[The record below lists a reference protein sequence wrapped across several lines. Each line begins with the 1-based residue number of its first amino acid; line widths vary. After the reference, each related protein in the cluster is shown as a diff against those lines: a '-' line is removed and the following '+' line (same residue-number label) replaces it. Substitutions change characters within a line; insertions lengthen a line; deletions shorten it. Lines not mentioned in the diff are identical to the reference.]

1 MTDLPRALVWCA
13 LGQVSIDVE
22 TGELELDAVAN
33 PSQPRARPVLNLPL
47 VVAADRN
54 ASRIVAVIARRP
66 PLVISDDAGT
76 TWREAG
82 GGLPAGVDIAILP
95 DHPDRLLY
103 ASETRVHL
111 SRDGGLFWHALEVEL
126 PSITAVAWAS

>member
-13 LGQVSIDVE
+13 LGPVSIDVE
-22 TGELELDAVAN
+22 TGVLEIDAA
-33 PSQPRARPVLNLPL
+33 PDHSQARARPTLNLPL

-54 ASRIVAVIARRP
+54 ASRIVAVVARRP

-103 ASETRVHL
+103 ASESRVHL
-111 SRDGGLFWHALEVEL
+111 SRDGGLFWRALELEL
-126 PSITAVAWAS
+126 PSITTVAWAS

>member
-13 LGQVSIDVE
+13 LGPVSIAVE
-22 TGELELDAVAN
+22 TGELELDSVPEPAPLRV
-33 PSQPRARPVLNLPL
+33 RPVLNLPL
-47 VVAADRN
+47 LVAADRN
-54 ASRIVAVIARRP
+54 ASRIIAVVARRP

-103 ASETRVHL
+103 ASESRVHL
-111 SRDGGLFWHALEVEL
+111 SRDGGLFWRALELEL